1 MGILCFAS
9 GPLIYKNV
17 DRGMD
22 RPAVLGR
29 PPHGLLP
36 PLLLEAEEKSGQQ
49 RGRLEGGGANC
60 RGARGVIVNA
70 LWE

>member
-1 MGILCFAS
+1 
-9 GPLIYKNV
+9 
-17 DRGMD
+17 MD